1 MGTEAIVVSAVG
13 AVVIFWPKIKQLL
26 VSLAGVLRKPKL
38 EFDTREVLD
47 VRIRQ
52 LRVMAIDLP
61 KDNLVEWVECC
72 ESLTELRKRF
82 FPGEGE
88 P

>member
-38 EFDTREVLD
+38 EFDTREVD

-52 LRVMAIDLP
+52 LRVMAMDL
-61 KDNLVEWVECC
+61 KTDNLVEWVECC
-72 ESLTELRKRF
+72 ERLTELRKRF